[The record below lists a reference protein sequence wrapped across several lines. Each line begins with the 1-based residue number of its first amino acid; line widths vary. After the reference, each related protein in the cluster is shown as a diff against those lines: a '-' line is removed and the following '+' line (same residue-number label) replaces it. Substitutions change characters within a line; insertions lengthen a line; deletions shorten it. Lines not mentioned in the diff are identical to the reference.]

1 MKTLIIESNEQLL
14 KSHMLELLQDEK
26 KTIVGIQ
33 DCYDA
38 LNIFYNEKFDMI
50 IFGESLT
57 LTECLYLVQTCHL
70 QEKSVNRE
78 TPIKSLAKCNQTL
91 KQIHRPNKH
100 LAFFFSEN
108 ALKRIQKTLQVGCQ
122 GEKDSN
128 FGTLSA

>member
-1 MKTLIIESNEQLL
+1 MKTLIIESKEHLL
-14 KSHMLELLQDEK
+14 KSRMLELLQDEAN
-26 KTIVGIQ
+26 TIVGIQ

-38 LNIFYNEKFDMI
+38 LNLFHNEKFDMI

-100 LAFFFSEN
+100 LSFFFSEN
-108 ALKRIQKTLQVGCQ
+108 ALKRIQKSWQVGCQ
-122 GEKDSN
+122 TKKDSN
-128 FGTLSA
+128 FGALPA